1 VQELFYQSHMAS
13 NNNDSQNQQSTY
25 IGKAMEVCNGG
36 DTKNQWDKLPNDMVE
51 TLLGLLPTEDIFWC
65 QMVNKTWYTILHSAS
80 FHLPSNQLFER
91 CPWFLLANVADS
103 YEYNM
108 ETGDL
113 NPIKLK
119 LPKERCVVPIAGSGG
134 LVCFVSKFD
143 NSSYMCNPYTGM
155 IRTLPSFDS
164 TVIDSTK
171 GVAMNYSSSGLQYKV
186 FVLYGNMQVKVFS
199 CLEQEKAWIE
209 VPAAQEYTS
218 SGNWWINDVP
228 IIGKKGITVN
238 GSEGQTLV
246 YYLLQ
251 NSMLICFNEERGTI
265 SVCPQLSLG
274 EKVQV
279 LPVGLVECGGRVL
292 AMISKRGRQIDIWEF
307 DYKQTGEWSRISSTS
322 TKMSTFSRVC
332 QINCTGNGDYIM
344 VYMFNLIQT
353 RPRAIDD
360 LSLLIYNIKTDTL
373 LPGRKV
379 LLPCAF
385 RPDIRA
391 RV

>member
-1 VQELFYQSHMAS
+1 MAS

-25 IGKAMEVCNGG
+25 LGKAMEVCNGG
-36 DTKNQWDKLPNDMVE
+36 DTKNQWDKLPNDMVQ

-65 QMVNKTWYTILHSAS
+65 QMVSKTWYTILHSAS
-80 FHLPSNQLFER
+80 FHLTSNQLFER
-91 CPWFLLANVADS
+91 CLWFLLVNVKDS
-103 YEYNM
+103 YVYNM

-155 IRTLPSFDS
+155 IRTLPCFDS
-164 TVIDSTK
+164 NVIDSTK
-171 GVAMNYSSSGLQYKV
+171 GVAMNYSSSGLQYEV

-199 CLEQEKAWIE
+199 SLEQEKAWIE
-209 VPAAQEYTS
+209 LPAAREYTS

-238 GSEGQTLV
+238 GSEGQILV
-246 YYLLQ
+246 LQ
-251 NSMLICFNEERGTI
+251 NSTLICFNEEKGTI

-307 DYKQTGEWSRISSTS
+307 DYKQTGDGVASLRLQQRCQHFPELCFCRYAFQPPVILQLRNSR
-322 TKMSTFSRVC
+322 KGC
-332 QINCTGNGDYIM
+332 
-344 VYMFNLIQT
+344 
-353 RPRAIDD
+353 
-360 LSLLIYNIKTDTL
+360 
-373 LPGRKV
+373 
-379 LLPCAF
+379 
-385 RPDIRA
+385 
-391 RV
+391 